1 MGELG
6 QRLRVLAVDDDPQA
20 LRYVSDALTKA
31 GYAPLV
37 TGDPEEALRLV
48 GDEEPDLVL
57 LDMML
62 PGADGIELMKDI
74 LETAEVPVIFLSA
87 YGQAQLVARAL
98 DMGAVDYIAK
108 PFSPTELAARIRA
121 ALRRRAASE
130 TSEPYV
136 LGGLVV
142 NYGERRV
149 TLAGRPL
156 QLTAIEYRLL
166 AELSANAGRVLTYEH
181 LLQRVW
187 GDVGDG
193 GRCWTATDAR
203 LGVVA
208 PAVAEGGHAAAGGGA
223 ARDVR
228 RVGRRRDQLPRDGLQ
243 SSILHWLRQ
252 LEGLP
257 GRGHRGRALGSSWV

>member
-1 MGELG
+1 
-6 QRLRVLAVDDDPQA
+6 
-20 LRYVSDALTKA
+20 
-31 GYAPLV
+31 
-37 TGDPEEALRLV
+37 
-48 GDEEPDLVL
+48 
-57 LDMML
+57 MML

-87 YGQAQLVARAL
+87 YGQDQLVARAL

-121 ALRRRAASE
+121 ALRRWAASE

-156 QLTAIEYRLL
+156 QLMAIEYRLL

-208 PAVAEGGHAAAGGGA
+208 PAVAEGGHAA
-223 ARDVR
+223 
-228 RVGRRRDQLPRDGLQ
+228 GRGRG
-243 SSILHWLRQ
+243 S
-252 LEGLP
+252 P
-257 GRGHRGRALGSSWV
+257 GRSTCRTST